1 MLIGHSWADL
11 NGTILQIDEPVA
23 DLLRRR
29 RRDIEGLSYLSI
41 THPADR
47 ARNTAFVSAL
57 RPGAGPQPIR
67 KRYLGGD
74 GSEIWV
80 TLHTAHVGTGA
91 TAGHLVGT
99 FLAERCE
106 DEPRRLWRQAAQ
118 LIDMYRLR
126 DSLLDRQLFADHA
139 FVIMLHIYRAEA
151 EGRAMSLADLS
162 RVIRKPEGF
171 VRTWMN
177 ALVSSGMVSIA
188 KAAMSNYELTLLG
201 ITRLEGVLSGSAA
214 RSVSAVNGE

>member
-11 NGTILQIDEPVA
+11 TGTILQIDEPVA

-29 RRDIEGLSYLSI
+29 RRDIEGSSYLSI

-57 RPGAGPQPIR
+57 QPGAGPQPIR

-80 TLHTAHVGTGA
+80 TLHTAHVGTGS

-99 FLAERCE
+99 FLAERCD

-126 DSLLDRQLFADHA
+126 DTLLDRQLFADHA
-139 FVIMLHIYRAEA
+139 FVIMLHIYLAEA
-151 EGRAMSLADLS
+151 EGRAVTLSDLS
-162 RVIRKPEGF
+162 RVIRKPEAF
-171 VRTWMN
+171 VRKWMN
-177 ALVSSGMVSIA
+177 ALVTSGVVSVA
-188 KAAMSNYELTLLG
+188 NAMILNYELTLLG
-201 ITRLEGVLSGSAA
+201 ITRLESVLSGSAA
-214 RSVSAVNGE
+214 RSASATRGQ